1 MKLKTIFIAPLIA
14 LFAFTAPVY
23 ADNDNGGQHKNGQ
36 PGIQNPEN
44 REGGHERG
52 EFEHHVGE
60 FGESGF
66 EPAEIILIGAAVAV
80 AIFLAYTAGKRSRKK
95 KEKE

>member
-1 MKLKTIFIAPLIA
+1 MKLKTILIAPLIA
-14 LFAFTAPVY
+14 LFAFTTPVF

-36 PGIQNPEN
+36 SGIQNPEN
-44 REGGHERG
+44 RAGHEKG
-52 EFEHHVGE
+52 EFEHRVGE
-60 FGESGF
+60 FGESGV

-80 AIFLAYTAGKRSRKK
+80 AVFLAYTAGKRSRKK